1 MIRIILGVWWVHVN
15 PHEYLCIVSGRE
27 VGDAGCEDLEAPEI
41 FVSYGDCGNEEILGT
56 VAAVLVMSMRR

>member
-1 MIRIILGVWWVHVN
+1 VIYI
-15 PHEYLCIVSGRE
+15 CIVSGRE

-56 VAAVLVMSMRR
+56 VAAVLVMSMRRLSFDEAMQQNL

>member
-1 MIRIILGVWWVHVN
+1 MCLVIYI
-15 PHEYLCIVSGRE
+15 CIVSGRE